1 MDAIIRKI
9 QERVSVLKSKKFPRS
24 RIKSIRDRAS
34 SIKCSVPWGRNATER
49 DEKLSRM
56 LSEVV
61 VSCDC
66 ILENYWGG
74 REAA

>member
-1 MDAIIRKI
+1 M
-9 QERVSVLKSKKFPRS
+9 SL
-24 RIKSIRDRAS
+24 RDRVITEYGGIGGRVAGARHPH
-34 SIKCSVPWGRNATER
+34 SVPPPASINHDQMTPER